1 MLTEIERIIEYRRH
15 VRELDAIDVQ
25 PIASPLVRLT
35 VADVSGAIP
44 PAELADSVVWSDA
57 RRDWVYRRTGSADVN
72 AYLAWRGTWETS
84 HTLGRIGSLRQ
95 LVSSMRDRGVELD
108 EAAAAALHRLLRG
121 DPTADGQPVSV
132 DELDAI
138 TEVVAD
144 FAARVR
150 SSGSLGVA
158 LVESSP
164 TSERTGLLRSW
175 PSAPLDGELSTR
187 GTVTVRFSG
196 SKIGVWFADDR
207 DPIADVRSF
216 ELGIDGAV
224 VVDAEGHAHVLDA
237 DASDALAD
245 VAPETTAWRV
255 RRVPEVLVWADLL
268 AALEGVAD
276 AVALSGAHPRIR
288 LGDERHVALSSGD

>member
-1 MLTEIERIIEYRRH
+1 MLTELERIIEYRRH
-15 VRELDAIDVQ
+15 VRELDALDVQ

-35 VADVSGAIP
+35 VSDVAGAVP
-44 PAELADSVVWSDA
+44 PDELTDSVAWSDA
-57 RRDWVYRRTGSADVN
+57 RRDWVYRRTGSAEVN
-72 AYLAWRGTWETS
+72 AYLAWRATWETS

-95 LVSSMRDRGVELD
+95 LMASMRDRGIEP
-108 EAAAAALHRLLRG
+108 EGPGAAALHQLLRG
-121 DPTADGQPVSV
+121 DPGIDGQSISR
-132 DELDAI
+132 DELGALTDL
-138 TEVVAD
+138 VAD
-144 FAARVR
+144 FAGRVR

-175 PSAPLDGELSTR
+175 PSSPLDGELATR

-216 ELGIDGAV
+216 ELGIDGAL
-224 VVDAEGHAHVLDA
+224 VVDADGRAHVLDA
-237 DASDALAD
+237 DASDALSD

-255 RRVPEVLVWADLL
+255 RRVPEILVWADLL
-268 AALEGVAD
+268 AALEGLAD
-276 AVALSGAHPRIR
+276 AVAESGAKPRIR